1 MHGVPCLTLCYRHAW
16 WCYCGFVI
24 THQWRRYGGSSLH
37 ILALDFWSR
46 PKHVKNY
53 SLFIILLASHTSSR
67 ALELSNT
74 WEGPLDDWSMYIY
87 GAERDGHEDE
97 GEHTWPWWQ
106 ETQCK
111 HLYIFSCRPSYLH
124 SSSLCVKHRLLLYAR
139 RTSTSIIPW
148 SRSRETTTTP
158 HMIDIEDLLVS
169 FSLSD
174 VVETRLSE
182 GGRSKRCTTTSRCPW
197 CLWWYTNYTST
208 RREFVDAN

>member
-1 MHGVPCLTLCYRHAW
+1 MYSVPCLTLVTVMLMTLSWVRHRW
-16 WCYCGFVI
+16 NRWLSN
-24 THQWRRYGGSSLH
+24 HH

-46 PKHVKNY
+46 PIHVKNLSCLAY
-53 SLFIILLASHTSSR
+53 SFIILLASHTSSR

-124 SSSLCVKHRLLLYAR
+124 SSSFCVKHRLLLYAR

-148 SRSRETTTTP
+148 SRHRETTTTP